1 MEGRKEGEQRQR
13 HRRENKRTN
22 GKRRQWMWRLINTAT
37 VSFVRVDRLIE
48 RLDDHSIGY
57 FLSCSVN
64 QWLLSIPPLSKA
76 IMEAAS
82 NLSSYLYRSQLIAYL
97 ICRSSLYR
105 LTVRRYPLSRLNA
118 QHLAKHDAIA
128 YIARTLIEVLQGCC
142 TSSDVVGGLANI
154 T

>member
-64 QWLLSIPPLSKA
+64 QWLLSIPSLSKA

-82 NLSSYLYRSQLIAYL
+82 NLSSYLYRSQLIGL
-97 ICRSSLYR
+97 SHLQELLVSVDSSSLSLKSSQCSTSCQAR
-105 LTVRRYPLSRLNA
+105 CHCIHRT
-118 QHLAKHDAIA
+118 DAH
-128 YIARTLIEVLQGCC
+128 
-142 TSSDVVGGLANI
+142 
-154 T
+154 